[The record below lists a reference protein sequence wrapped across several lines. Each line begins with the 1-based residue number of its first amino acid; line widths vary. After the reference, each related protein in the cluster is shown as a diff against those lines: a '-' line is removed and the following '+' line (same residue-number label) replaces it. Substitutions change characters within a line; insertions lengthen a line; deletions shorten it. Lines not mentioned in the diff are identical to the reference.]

1 MKYNNEVRINAPLEK
16 VVRLFEDENNL
27 PKWQEGFISAE
38 IIEGE
43 RGKVGLKSKLRY
55 KMGKR
60 EIEMIETITVWD
72 LPQNFTANYEAN
84 NVFNTVANHFE
95 AIDENTT
102 RYYTEN
108 EFTFKGVMKIFA
120 FLMPGAF
127 KKQSQKY
134 LNDFKNFVE
143 NEA

>member
-1 MKYNNEVRINAPLEK
+1 MKYSNEVIINAPIKK
-16 VVRLFEDENNL
+16 VIALFEEEANL

-43 RGKVGLKSKLRY
+43 RGKAGLRSRLTY

-60 EIEMIETITVWD
+60 EIVMIETITTWD
-72 LPQNFTANYEAN
+72 LPRNFTASYDTKGVYNI
-84 NVFNTVANHFE
+84 VSNHFE
-95 AIDENTT
+95 AVDDNTT
-102 RYYTEN
+102 RYFTEN
-108 EFTFKGVMKIFA
+108 EFQFKGIMKLFGL
-120 FLMPGAF
+120 LMPGAF

-134 LNDFKNFVE
+134 LNDFKTFVE

>member
-1 MKYNNEVRINAPLEK
+1 MKYNNEVKINAPLEK

-108 EFTFKGVMKIFA
+108 EFIFKGVMKIFA

>member
-16 VVRLFEDENNL
+16 VVGLFEDENNL

-60 EIEMIETITVWD
+60 EIKMIETITVWD